1 MKSRL
6 FAAASISA
14 LLMGVAACA
23 TVDAPPVQAPAA
35 ASALSCEPVP
45 AAADVAPGEV
55 PPLGFRE
62 CVLPNGLK
70 VFTLRDAS
78 TSNVTVQVWYR
89 VGSKDD
95 PAGRSGFAHLFE
107 HLMFKSTEN
116 MPTETFDRLTEDVGG
131 FNNASTWDD
140 FTNYYEVVPAN
151 HLERLIF
158 AEADRMGSLVVD
170 ADVFASERDVVK
182 EEYRQSYLANPYGR
196 FFGLFAP
203 QTIYQDHPYRRPGIG
218 SIEELNAA
226 TIEDVRRFH
235 ATYYRPD
242 NAVLIVAGN
251 FDQAQLDGWIEQYF
265 AGLTNPDTPL
275 PANNVS
281 EPEPTGPREATFYGA
296 NVPLP
301 AVMLAWPTV
310 PYGHPDRAALT
321 VLDGI
326 LSTGESS
333 RLYQSLVYDQQIAA
347 QASSSPD
354 FAQQAG
360 NLTAYAIMADGQTA
374 DAGVAALRAEVARFR
389 DEPVSAAELAE
400 ARNELVAN
408 LLRQREGV
416 DDRANALGFALMWDG
431 EAAAAD
437 REVAALRAVT
447 AADIQ
452 RVARRYLTEQ
462 RMITMRYLPA
472 DEANPPTEANT
483 NVDAP
488 VNVADLAPVGEPTV
502 LLPEGQR
509 AAIPAP
515 GPEVSPA
522 TPAVADFRLANGLRV
537 LVAPTEGVPL
547 ISARLGFDAGT
558 RDDGGKPGLAT
569 MTAGLLTQGTA
580 TRTAPQ
586 IAAEIEGLGAT
597 VGAGAGVDFTNVYAN
612 APAEVFPQTL
622 ALMADVVRN
631 PAFAA
636 EELERQQ
643 SQTLD
648 GLRVALSQP
657 GQIASQS
664 VGRVIYGAAPYGAP
678 GSGTITSVPTLTRE
692 DVVAFHRDR
701 FSPADATLVFS
712 GAITPEQARTL
723 AEQAFGDWRGN
734 DAAAARADDP
744 AGAALAPRVVVIDQP
759 GAGQAAVVVA
769 ARGVSRTD
777 ADYFPL
783 ALGNTLL
790 GGGYSSRLNQEVR
803 IKRGL
808 SYGAGSSLGARAD
821 EGLFTAS
828 AQTRNDAVPDVAA
841 LILEELG
848 RMGSERI
855 PESELSPRRAVMIG
869 GFGRSLETVDG
880 LGGFIA
886 NLALYDLPMS
896 ELAAYAGKVRAVTPE
911 QIEAAFAG
919 HLPAAGA
926 SLVIVGDASVF
937 LEALRA
943 KYPDLEVVPLTE
955 LNLDSA
961 TLR

>member
-1 MKSRL
+1 MKIRL
-6 FAAASISA
+6 ILTVAASA
-14 LLMGVAACA
+14 LMLQACA
-23 TVDAPPVQAPAA
+23 SADMSASAPAA
-35 ASALSCEPVP
+35 AAPQGM
-45 AAADVAPGEV
+45 VA
-55 PPLGFRE
+55 PPLGFQSRT
-62 CVLPNGLK
+62 LANGLE
-70 VFTLRDAS
+70 VYTSRDAS

-107 HLMFKSTEN
+107 HLMFKSTRN
-116 MPTETFDRLTEDVGG
+116 LPTETFDRLTEDVGG

-170 ADVFASERDVVK
+170 EAVFASERDVVK

-203 QTIYQDHPYRRPGIG
+203 QTIYQDHPYRRSGIG

-226 TIEDVRRFH
+226 TIDDVRRFH

-251 FDQAQLDGWIEQYF
+251 FDQAQLDAWIDRYF
-265 AGLTNPDTPL
+265 APLTNPSIAL
-275 PANNVS
+275 PVNNVV
-281 EPEPTGPREATFYGA
+281 EPEPTGPREATFYGP

-333 RLYQSLVYDQQIAA
+333 RLYRSLVYDKQIAA
-347 QASSSPD
+347 QATSSPD

-360 NLTAYAIMADGQTA
+360 NLTAYAIMADGESP
-374 DAGVAALRAEVARFR
+374 DAGIAALSEEVARFR
-389 DEPVSAAELAE
+389 DEPVTEAELSE
-400 ARNELVAN
+400 SKNELIAN
-408 LLRQREGV
+408 ILREREGV

-431 EAAAAD
+431 DPAAAD
-437 REVAALRAVT
+437 REVASIQAVT
-447 AADIQ
+447 AADVQ
-452 RVARRYLTEQ
+452 RVARQYLGDE
-462 RMITMRYLPA
+462 RRITMRYLAA
-472 DEANPPTEANT
+472 DEANSPSVQNM

-488 VNVADLAPVGEPTV
+488 IKLETLAAAGEPTV
-502 LLPEGQR
+502 LLPEAQR
-509 AAIPAP
+509 ARIPTP

-522 TPAVADFRLANGLRV
+522 TPAVADFRLSNGLRV
-537 LVAPTEGVPL
+537 LVAPTDGAPL
-547 ISARLGFDAGT
+547 VSARLSFDSGSS
-558 RDDGGKPGLAT
+558 DDGRLPGLAA
-569 MTAGLLTQGTA
+569 MTAGLLTQGTS
-580 TRTAPQ
+580 TRSALQ
-586 IAAEIEGLGAT
+586 IATEIESLGAT
-597 VGAGAGVDFTNVYAN
+597 VGAGAGVDFTNVFAN
-612 APAEVFPQTL
+612 APADVFPQTL

-631 PAFAA
+631 PTFAA
-636 EELERQQ
+636 EELARQQ
-643 SQTLD
+643 DQTLD

-657 GQIASQS
+657 GQIASQA
-664 VGRVIYGAAPYGAP
+664 VGRVVYGAAPYGAP
-678 GSGTITSVPTLTRE
+678 GTGTVTSIPAITRDDLVR
-692 DVVAFHRDR
+692 FHADR
-701 FSPADATLVFS
+701 FAPSGATLVFS
-712 GAITPEQARTL
+712 GRITESEARTL
-723 AEQAFGDWRGN
+723 AQQAFGDWTSEVVVRTERN
-734 DAAAARADDP
+734 NP
-744 AGAALAPRVVVIDQP
+744 AGVALAPRVIVIDQP

-769 ARGVSRTD
+769 VRGISRTD

-808 SYGAGSSLGARAD
+808 SYGAGSQLGAREN
-821 EGLFTAS
+821 EGVFTAS
-828 AQTRNDAVPDVAA
+828 AQTRNDAVVAVA
-841 LILEELG
+841 DLILEEIG
-848 RMGSERI
+848 RMGSQTVTEAD
-855 PESELSPRRAVMIG
+855 LGPRRAVMLG
-869 GFGRSLETVDG
+869 SFGRSLETVDG
-880 LGGFIA
+880 LGGLVA

-896 ELAAYAGKVRAVTPE
+896 ELAAYAGNVRAVTPE
-911 QIEAAFAG
+911 QIQAAFAR
-919 HLPAAGA
+919 HLPGSEA
-926 SLVIVGDASVF
+926 SLVIVGDASMF
-937 LEALRA
+937 IEALRA
-943 KYPDLEVVPLTE
+943 KYPSVEVIPVSA

>member
-1 MKSRL
+1 MKTRL
-6 FAAASISA
+6 IVTAAVGALLSGTMLTVAPARAGEPATAVSATQGAYQPSA
-14 LLMGVAACA
+14 LGFQRRVLANGM
-23 TVDAPPVQAPAA
+23 
-35 ASALSCEPVP
+35 
-45 AAADVAPGEV
+45 EV
-55 PPLGFRE
+55 Y
-62 CVLPNGLK
+62 
-70 VFTLRDAS
+70 TSRDTS

-107 HLMFKSTEN
+107 HLMFKSTRN

-158 AEADRMGSLVVD
+158 AEADRLGSLVVD
-170 ADVFASERDVVK
+170 EDVFMSERDVVK
-182 EEYRQSYLANPYGR
+182 EEYRQSYQANPYSR

-203 QTIYQDHPYRRPGIG
+203 QTIYQEHPYRRPGIG

-251 FDQAQLDGWIEQYF
+251 FDQAQLDSWIDQHF
-265 AGLTNPDTPL
+265 APLTNPDTAI
-275 PANNVS
+275 PANDVV
-281 EPEPTGPREATFYGA
+281 EPPLTGPKEATFYGP

-301 AVMLAWPTV
+301 AVMLAWKTV

-333 RLYQSLVYDQQIAA
+333 RLYRSLVYEQQIAA

-354 FAQQAG
+354 FARQAG
-360 NLTAYAIMADGQTA
+360 NLTAYAIMADGETPE
-374 DAGVAALRAEVARFR
+374 AGIAALRAEVARFR
-389 DEPVSAAELAE
+389 ESPVTEAELAE
-400 ARNELVAN
+400 AKNELIAN
-408 LLRQREGV
+408 LLREREGV
-416 DDRANALGFALMWDG
+416 DDRANAIGFAVMWDG
-431 EAAAAD
+431 DAAAAE
-437 REVAALRAVT
+437 REIANIQAVSI
-447 AADIQ
+447 ADIQ
-452 RVARRYLTEQ
+452 RVAQAWLDEN

-472 DEANPPTEANT
+472 DEDHPPSVQNM

-488 VNVADLAPVGEPTV
+488 VRVSDLAPAGTPTV

-537 LVAPTEGVPL
+537 LVAPTQGAPL
-547 ISARLGFDAGT
+547 ISARLSFDAGSS
-558 RDDGGKPGLAT
+558 DDGRLPGLAS

-580 TRTAPQ
+580 TRSAVQ
-586 IAAEIEGLGAT
+586 IATEIESLGAN
-597 VGAGAGVDFTNVYAN
+597 VGAGAGVDFTNVFAN
-612 APAEVFPQTL
+612 APADVFPQTL

-631 PAFAA
+631 PTFAA
-636 EELERQQ
+636 DELERQQ
-643 SQTLD
+643 AQTLD

-657 GQIASQS
+657 GQIASQA
-664 VGRVIYGAAPYGAP
+664 VGRVVYGAAPYGAP
-678 GSGTITSVPTLTRE
+678 GSGTLTSIPALTRE
-692 DVVAFHRDR
+692 DLVAFHRSHFDP
-701 FSPADATLVFS
+701 SDATLVFS
-712 GAITPEQARTL
+712 GTITEARARAL
-723 AEQAFGDWRGN
+723 AEQAFGDWHGATASL
-734 DAAAARADDP
+734 DLPQDP
-744 AGAALAPRVVVIDQP
+744 AGPALAPRVIVIDQP

-769 ARGVSRTD
+769 VRGVSRTD
-777 ADYFPL
+777 ADFFPL
-783 ALGNTLL
+783 SLGNTLL

-808 SYGAGSSLGARAD
+808 SYGAGSQLGVRAD
-821 EGLFTAS
+821 EGVFTAS
-828 AQTRNDAVPDVAA
+828 AQTRNDAVPAVAE
-841 LILEELG
+841 LILAEIG
-848 RMGSERI
+848 RMGTATASEA
-855 PESELSPRRAVMIG
+855 ELGPRRAVMLG

-880 LGGFIA
+880 LGGLVA

-896 ELAAYAGKVRAVTPE
+896 ELAAYAGNVRAVTPA
-911 QIEAAFAG
+911 QVQAAFAR
-919 HLPAAGA
+919 HLPTSEA
-926 SLVIVGDASVF
+926 SLVIVGDAAQF

-943 KYPDLEVVPLTE
+943 TWPDLEVIPASA